1 MVDPDDPALDSLL
14 NYLKRTRG
22 FDFTGYKRASLARR
36 VDRRLTDIGVA
47 LEQYEDYLE
56 AQPDE
61 VVALLNTIL
70 INVTSFFRDAAVWR
84 YLAADAIPAL
94 LKERDPDEPIRVWSA
109 GCSSGEEAYSLA
121 ILLAEA
127 LGEKEFRRR
136 VKIFATDI
144 DEDALATARAGTYS
158 SKAVEPIEAGLRA
171 KYFESAGDDRFVF
184 RPDLRRNIIFGIHD
198 LVRHAPISRIDLIAC
213 RNVLMYLN
221 LETQERVLDHL
232 RFALQDDG
240 ILVLGKAELMMRHP
254 GIFVLVDL
262 RQRVFRKNLNGPAA
276 GAGRAAPPAALASD
290 ATPEWSTVWPSVFET
305 GGAAAIVL
313 GTDLQTIGINRM
325 ARELFG
331 LTASDVGRPFQD
343 LDVSYTPIE
352 LRSQIE
358 RAFATGAPVWLH
370 DVEVLRKGQLLVL
383 EVSVEPMLDAGG
395 GPEGCAIVFSDRTR
409 ERELADELEHAR
421 QELETANEELQS
433 AHEELETSNEELRST
448 VEELETTNEELQ
460 ASNEELETVNEE
472 LQSTNAEVQ
481 TVNDELARRTE
492 EASIAG
498 AYLQSIVTSMR
509 SAVVVLD
516 RALSVRLWSRAAEEF
531 WGLREHETVG
541 RAFFD
546 LEIGLPVDDLRASI
560 RLCIEGAVEERITL
574 DAVDRRG
581 RKFECFI
588 TVSALKDLEG
598 DLSGAVL
605 VMEVPQPVTP

>member
-14 NYLKRTRG
+14 DYLKRTRG

-36 VDRRLTDIGVA
+36 VDRRLTDIGVE
-47 LEQYEDYLE
+47 LSYYEDYLE
-56 AQPDE
+56 VQPDE

-94 LKERDPDEPIRVWSA
+94 LKGKDPDEPIRVWSA

-121 ILLAEA
+121 ILLVEA

-144 DEDALATARAGTYS
+144 DEDALAIARAGAYS
-158 SKAVEPIEAGLRA
+158 SKAVEPIEASLRA
-171 KYFESAGDDRFVF
+171 KYFEPAGEDRVVF
-184 RPDLRRNIIFGIHD
+184 RPDLRRTLIFGIHD

-254 GIFVLVDL
+254 GMFVLVDL
-262 RQRVFRKNLNGPAA
+262 RQRVFRKNPNEPAA
-276 GAGRAAPPAALASD
+276 GAGRAARPAVVAPD
-290 ATPEWSTVWPSVFET
+290 APPEWSAVWSSVFEA
-305 GGAAAIVL
+305 GAAAIVL
-313 GTDLQTIGINRM
+313 GADLQTLGINRM

-331 LTASDVGRPFQD
+331 LTTSDVGRPFQD

-358 RAFATGAPVWLH
+358 RAYVIAAPVWLH
-370 DVEVLRKGQLLVL
+370 DVEVVRGGQHLVF
-383 EVSVEPMLDAGG
+383 EVGIEPMLDADGG
-395 GPEGCAIVFSDRTR
+395 AAGCTIVFSDRTR
-409 ERELADELEHAR
+409 ERALSNELERAR
-421 QELETANEELQS
+421 QELETSNEELQS
-433 AHEELETSNEELRST
+433 AHEELETSNEELQST

-481 TVNDELARRTE
+481 AVNDELARRTE
-492 EASIAG
+492 EATLAS
-498 AYLQSIVTSMR
+498 AYLQSILTSIR

-516 RALSVRLWSRAAEEF
+516 RALSVQMWSRAAEEF
-531 WGLREHETVG
+531 WGMREHETAG

-546 LEIGLPVDDLRASI
+546 LEIGLPVDDLRNSI
-560 RLCIEGAVEERITL
+560 QSCIEGAIDERISL
-574 DAVDRRG
+574 SAVDRRG
-581 RKFECFI
+581 RRFECFI
-588 TVSALKDLEG
+588 TVSPLTDLDG
-598 DLSGAVL
+598 DVSGVVL
-605 VMEVPQPVTP
+605 VMEVPQPGSR